1 MGPFL
6 SSELLALAT
15 RSVLKLMKSYLSL
28 SYTVCP
34 FISWSCSLRS
44 IRSLIREPKQV
55 CLEGVNEL
63 AVEKTAETTNKTDL
77 CAYAAEW
84 TPQRF
89 CVYAEQASPAI
100 LSALPYNVF
109 IINKSWRTCYA
120 ESWSEMCGLKS
131 SFCPVSRRPL
141 VSRVL
146 TNSHFSL
153 PRNTWLWKS
162 SFHKY

>member
-34 FISWSCSLRS
+34 FISWSCPLCS

-63 AVEKTAETTNKTDL
+63 AVEKTAEETDKTDL
-77 CAYAAEW
+77 CAYAAAW

-89 CVYAEQASPAI
+89 CVYAEQASPAS
-100 LSALPYNVF
+100 LSALPHNVF
-109 IINKSWRTCYA
+109 IMNKSWRTCYA
-120 ESWSEMCGLKS
+120 ESWSEMRGLKS
-131 SFCPVSRRPL
+131 SF
-141 VSRVL
+141 
-146 TNSHFSL
+146 
-153 PRNTWLWKS
+153 
-162 SFHKY
+162 